1 MLNLAGHVCCAHS
14 AMGPLDRE
22 QALSFAHFL
31 IYCGL
36 RARLQE
42 PIVVTENVDS
52 FPREEVEGMLDNN
65 DNSKNGAI
73 FGYLWGI
80 VVPQWC
86 GSEGDI

>member
-1 MLNLAGHVCCAHS
+1 MQVSGVAGHLCHLSLVRQGA
-14 AMGPLDRE
+14 GPRVSEIKKDL
-22 QALSFAHFL
+22 ALSARAML
-31 IYCGL
+31 VTGSVVICGRWPL
-36 RARLQE
+36 
-42 PIVVTENVDS
+42 
-52 FPREEVEGMLDNN
+52 EVEGMLDNN

>member
-1 MLNLAGHVCCAHS
+1 
-14 AMGPLDRE
+14 
-22 QALSFAHFL
+22 
-31 IYCGL
+31 
-36 RARLQE
+36 
-42 PIVVTENVDS
+42 
-52 FPREEVEGMLDNN
+52 MLDNN